1 MCSNYPSAWPL
12 QQMCEGLLEYTKA
25 MNLDPLI
32 ASGYNISDEGL
43 TYTFYI
49 HKKMFTSMMMN
60 VFPAEKEVEVKAQDF
75 KYCFQRLCD
84 PRTKTRGLW
93 LFRDKVKGATE
104 YINSIKDNKLDVR
117 SYRNPGAR

>member
-1 MCSNYPSAWPL
+1 
-12 QQMCEGLLEYTKA
+12 MCEGLLEYTKA

-49 HKKMFTSMMMN
+49 HKN
-60 VFPAEKEVEVKAQDF
+60 VYFHDDECFPGGKGREVKAQDF

-93 LFRDKVKGATE
+93 LFRDKVKGATN
-104 YINSIKDNKLDVR
+104 ILIQ
-117 SYRNPGAR
+117 